1 MPPNLIG
8 EAMCQ
13 QNLACSVKL
22 CPNFCSVFGGKRTQQ
37 GYSKMEE
44 IFHGESSFPLK
55 TRATFYTGEG

>member
-22 CPNFCSVFGGKRTQQ
+22 CPNFCSVFGGQRTQQ

-44 IFHGESSFPLK
+44 IFHGESSCPLK